1 MTTENE
7 TVKEKTNDKDNMS
20 HILNLKSMFNLHK
33 RKKKSPS
40 HPFGRNKLNVLS
52 TSEDV
57 NYEE

>member
-33 RKKKSPS
+33 RKKKV
-40 HPFGRNKLNVLS
+40 HIIHLGGIN
-52 TSEDV
+52 
-57 NYEE
+57 